1 MSLRRSRAALGNL
14 VFAPYAGSVRG
25 AVCMTCGKLV
35 DEEIIVEGYAG
46 ESETCKVLVRH
57 HGQEELRTFD
67 MGSRNWDHED
77 LASLVQRTNW
87 FDPSS
92 YDGMALGVKVAN
104 VGEHDDKA
112 DDEFRIISDG
122 GATRR

>member
-14 VFAPYAGSVRG
+14 VLAPYAGSVRG

-57 HGQEELRTFD
+57 HGAEELRTFD

-77 LASLVQRTNW
+77 LASLMQRTNW
-87 FDPSS
+87 FDPGSF
-92 YDGMALGVKVAN
+92 DGMALGQRVLN
-104 VGEHDDKA
+104 VGENDDK
-112 DDEFRIISDG
+112 DEGEFLIISDG
-122 GATRR
+122 GRR